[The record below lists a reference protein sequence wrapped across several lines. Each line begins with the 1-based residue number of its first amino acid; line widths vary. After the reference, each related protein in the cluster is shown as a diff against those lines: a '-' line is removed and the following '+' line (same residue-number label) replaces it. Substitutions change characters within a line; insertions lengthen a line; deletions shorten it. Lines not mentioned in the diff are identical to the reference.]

1 MTNKLRERKMPARWW
16 PRADRPWR
24 DRERGAALLVVL
36 WMLALLAVLILSLT
50 STARTELTVAH
61 NQEETAQARAIADAG
76 VTLAILA
83 TLDPSSATQ
92 SPGTGEPHNLRFGS
106 GTIRVAVQDEY
117 GKIDLNVA
125 PPELLA
131 GLFHTLALSETES
144 DRLVA
149 AIMTLRAEALAQSMP
164 SADTSAAAGVLAP
177 QKPFLAIEELRL
189 LPGMTSTLYE
199 RLEPFLTVY
208 SAQYGVNPLTAP
220 PQVLQSLPG
229 ATPDLIA
236 TFLAARSAGGSAAGA
251 LPLLVGVSDIVLGG
265 LHLFTVTSEGRAQ
278 SGARFVR
285 DAVVDASNPDS
296 VRFLAWRQAQEPVAE
311 TSSAGVARPTGLD

>member
-1 MTNKLRERKMPARWW
+1 MSYASACKMSVRWCA
-16 PRADRPWR
+16 RADRPCR

-36 WMLALLAVLILSLT
+36 WMLALLTVLILSLT
-50 STARTELTVAH
+50 SATRTELNVAH

-83 TLDPSSATQ
+83 TLDPSPTTQ
-92 SPGTGEPHNLRFGS
+92 WPGTGDIHNLRFGS

-131 GLFHTLALSETES
+131 GLFRTLALSETES

-149 AIMTLRAEALAQSMP
+149 AIMSLRAEALAQSATG
-164 SADTSAAAGVLAP
+164 ADTSAAASVLVP

-189 LPGMTSTLYE
+189 LPGMTPTLYE

-236 TFLAARSAGGSAAGA
+236 TFLAARSAGGSAAGP
-251 LPLLVGVSDIVLGG
+251 LPLLVGVSDIVFGG

-285 DAVVDASNPDS
+285 EAVVDASNPDS
-296 VRFLAWRQAQEPVAE
+296 VRFLSWRQAQELVAA
-311 TSSAGVARPTGLD
+311 TPSAGVARPTGLD

>member
-1 MTNKLRERKMPARWW
+1 MTNKLRERKMSARRC
-16 PRADRPWR
+16 PRADRRWR

-36 WMLALLAVLILSLT
+36 WMLALLTVLILSLT
-50 STARTELTVAH
+50 STARTELNVAH
-61 NQEETAQARAIADAG
+61 NQEETAQACAIADAG

-83 TLDPSSATQ
+83 TLDPSPATQ
-92 SPGTGEPHNLRFGS
+92 WPGTGETHNLRFGS

-125 PPELLA
+125 PPELLT
-131 GLFHTLALSETES
+131 GLFHTLAPSETES

-149 AIMTLRAEALAQSMP
+149 AIMTLRAEALAQSMTG
-164 SADTSAAAGVLAP
+164 ADTSAAAGVLAP
-177 QKPFLAIEELRL
+177 QKPFLTIEELRL

-199 RLEPFLTVY
+199 RVEPFLTVY

-236 TFLAARSAGGSAAGA
+236 AFLGARSAGSLAAG
-251 LPLLVGVSDIVLGG
+251 LLVGVSDIVFGG

-278 SGARFVR
+278 SAARFVR
-285 DAVVDASNPDS
+285 KAVVDASNPDA
-296 VRFLAWRQAQEPVAE
+296 VRFLSWRQAQEPVAA
-311 TSSAGVARPTGLD
+311 TLSAGVARPTGLD

>member
-1 MTNKLRERKMPARWW
+1 MSARWCA
-16 PRADRPWR
+16 RADGPWR

-36 WMLALLAVLILSLT
+36 WMLALLSVLILSLT
-50 STARTELTVAH
+50 SATRTELNVAH
-61 NQEETAQARAIADAG
+61 NQAATAQARAIADAG

-83 TLDPSSATQ
+83 MLDPSPATQ
-92 SPGTGEPHNLRFGS
+92 WPGTGAMHNLRFGS

-125 PPELLA
+125 PPELFA
-131 GLFHTLALSETES
+131 GLFRTLALSETES

-149 AIMTLRAEALAQSMP
+149 AIMSLRAEALAQSATG
-164 SADTSAAAGVLAP
+164 ADESTATGVLAL
-177 QKPFLAIEELRL
+177 QKPFLAVEELRL
-189 LPGMTSTLYE
+189 LPGITPTLYE

-236 TFLAARSAGGSAAGA
+236 AFLAARSAGGLAAGS
-251 LPLLVGVSDIVLGG
+251 LPLLVGVSDIAFGG
-265 LHLFTVTSEGRAQ
+265 LRLFTVTSEGSAQ

-285 DAVVDASNPDS
+285 EAVVDASNPDS
-296 VRFLAWRQAQEPVAE
+296 VRFLSWRQAQEPIAA
-311 TSSAGVARPTGLD
+311 TPSAADARSTGLE

>member
-1 MTNKLRERKMPARWW
+1 
-16 PRADRPWR
+16 
-24 DRERGAALLVVL
+24 
-36 WMLALLAVLILSLT
+36 MLALLTVLILSLT
-50 STARTELTVAH
+50 SATRTELNVAH
-61 NQEETAQARAIADAG
+61 NQKETARARAIADAG
-76 VTLAILA
+76 VTLAILG
-83 TLDPSSATQ
+83 TLDPSPATQ
-92 SPGTGEPHNLRFGS
+92 WLGASEIHNLRFAS

-131 GLFHTLALSETES
+131 GLFRALALSETES

-149 AIMTLRAEALAQSMP
+149 AIMTLRAEALAQS
-164 SADTSAAAGVLAP
+164 ATGAETSAAVGGLAP

-199 RLEPFLTVY
+199 RLGPFLTVY

-236 TFLAARSAGGSAAGA
+236 AFLAARSAAGSAAGS
-251 LPLLVGVSDIVLGG
+251 LPLLVGVSDIVFGG
-265 LHLFTVTSEGRAQ
+265 LHLFTVTSEGRTQ

-285 DAVVDASNPDS
+285 EAVVDSSNPDS
-296 VRFLAWRQAQEPVAE
+296 VRFLSWRQAQEPVAE
-311 TSSAGVARPTGLD
+311 TPSAGVAQPTRLH